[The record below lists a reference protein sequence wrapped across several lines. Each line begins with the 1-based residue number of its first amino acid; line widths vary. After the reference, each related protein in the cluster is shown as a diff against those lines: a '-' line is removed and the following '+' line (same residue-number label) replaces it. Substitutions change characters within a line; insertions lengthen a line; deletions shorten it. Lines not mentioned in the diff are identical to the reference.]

1 MHTTSPP
8 TPDADGRRD
17 PAAARG
23 LFETL
28 YADLHR
34 VARRELRRQS
44 ATDALGATT
53 LLHEAF
59 LDLSKNQGIAFADRP
74 HFLAYAARA
83 MRGLIIDEARSR
95 HAQKRGGLLDITR
108 LRTDVADGLPDDG
121 STSLPPETLERIG
134 AALDRLAAVDGALA
148 ELVDLRFFCGF
159 SIAEVAGIR
168 GVSERTVQR
177 DWQKARIYLHRTLRE
192 TAATG

>member
-1 MHTTSPP
+1 MHSTSTQPP
-8 TPDADGRRD
+8 GVDGRRD
-17 PAAARG
+17 PAATPE
-23 LFETL
+23 LFQAL

-34 VARRELRRQS
+34 VARRELRRHG
-44 ATDALGATT
+44 AADALGATT

-59 LDLSKNQGIAFADRP
+59 LDLSKNQGIAFADHP

-95 HAQKRGGLLDITR
+95 HAQKRGGLIDITR
-108 LRTDVADGLPDDG
+108 LRTEVAEGLGDDAAAP
-121 STSLPPETLERIG
+121 LPADMLERIG
-134 AALDRLAAVDGALA
+134 EALDKLAAVDGAPA

-159 SIAEVAGIR
+159 SIGEVAAIR

-177 DWQKARIYLHRTLRE
+177 DWQKARIYLHRSLRE
-192 TAATG
+192 DAAIG